1 MREAYNGEGD
11 DLVGEGVIEDSLVF
25 GKAVEDATER
35 VAPEEGG
42 RRPTHSLEH
51 A

>member
-11 DLVGEGVIEDSLVF
+11 DLVGEGVIDDGLVF

-35 VAPEEGG
+35 VGPEEGG
-42 RRPTHSLEH
+42 G
-51 A
+51 